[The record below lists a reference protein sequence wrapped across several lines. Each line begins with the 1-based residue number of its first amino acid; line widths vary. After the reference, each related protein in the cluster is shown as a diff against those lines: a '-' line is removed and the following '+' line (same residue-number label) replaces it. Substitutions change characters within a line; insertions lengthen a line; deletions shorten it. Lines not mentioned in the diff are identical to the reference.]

1 MTGLSSSHSS
11 LDRFI
16 VSHLSKK
23 DYVRALAESGSQ
35 RYQIAFC
42 VCADLPLA
50 DNTAIM
56 SVQIFQRILQSNN
69 MAFSGMVDLVHK
81 AGHGSRFT
89 ASCRTCNQYHT
100 LGKISSGHDIFR
112 NMEDVGIGQFKSNHT
127 DHSCQGT
134 SLSVSVHT
142 ESGQSGDR
150 KREIIISCIQE
161 RINIS
166 VISQLIDLPDQCIRI
181 CWHKSFSVSRKL
193 AVNFYR

>member
-1 MTGLSSSHSS
+1 MEIWRCCEGSKTSTIRPMVLAAPMVCRLDRIRCGLSSSHSS

-81 AGHGSRFT
+81 AGHSSRFT
-89 ASCRTCNQYHT
+89 ASCMTCNQYHT

-112 NMEDVGIGQFKSNHT
+112 NMEDVWIGQFKSNHA

-142 ESGQSGDR
+142 ESDSPGQKKRNHHLLYSG
-150 KREIIISCIQE
+150 KYQYFC
-161 RINIS
+161 
-166 VISQLIDLPDQCIRI
+166 
-181 CWHKSFSVSRKL
+181 
-193 AVNFYR
+193 Y